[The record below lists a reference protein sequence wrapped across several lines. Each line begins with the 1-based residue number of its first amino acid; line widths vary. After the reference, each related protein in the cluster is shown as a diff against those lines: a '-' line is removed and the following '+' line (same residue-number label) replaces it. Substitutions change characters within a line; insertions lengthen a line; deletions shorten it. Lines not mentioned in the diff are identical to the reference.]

1 MSKKAATPVLAAFA
15 VQIKRTGDD
24 GAAPEFH
31 LLPDG
36 DFKPQAAEDSREM
49 PTSGTYRMN
58 AQIAERVIALARM
71 SVNDLPIDYE
81 HQTQRAAE
89 NGQPAPAA
97 GWMAGAKFIFRP
109 GEGLFAQDV
118 QWTARAKQ
126 MLDDDEYRYQSAT
139 FLYHPETG
147 DVLAIVGAALTNRPA
162 LDGLTSAQL
171 AALSAQFARQYFP
184 PNSEDDMNPLLKAL
198 LEGLGLP
205 ETATTEQGVSA
216 LSTLKSQA
224 AQAGQIAGLNA
235 QIATLKAAAPDPT
248 KYVPVETVTTLN
260 TELATL
266 RAQVSQGEIDQ
277 VVNQAKADGKVAS
290 DVVEKTWRDIGKAD
304 LAQLK
309 ALVDATPANPVLAGQ
324 RQTDGKQP
332 GQHAGE
338 LSQAE
343 LAVCSAMGMTAEQ
356 FKVGKQAQGQANG

>member
-1 MSKKAATPVLAAFA
+1 MPKSTAPLLAAFA

-24 GAAPEFH
+24 GAVPELH

-36 DFKPQAAEDSREM
+36 EFKPQAAEDAREM
-49 PTSGTYRMN
+49 PKSGTYRMN
-58 AQIAERVIALARM
+58 AQIAERVIALARA

-81 HQTQRAAE
+81 HQTQQAAN

-97 GWMAGAKFIFRP
+97 GWMAGAKFVFRP
-109 GEGLFAQDV
+109 GEGLFAQGV

-171 AALSAQFARQYFP
+171 AALSAQFARQFLP
-184 PNSEDDMNPLLKAL
+184 PTSEDDMNPLLKAL

-216 LSTLKSQA
+216 LAALKSQA

-235 QIATLKAAAPDPT
+235 QIATLKSTPPDPT
-248 KYVPVETVTTLN
+248 KFVSVEAVASLN
-260 TELATL
+260 TELAAL
-266 RAQVSQGEIDQ
+266 RAQAVQGELDQ
-277 VVNQAKADGKVAS
+277 VMDQAKAEGKVAS

-309 ALVDATPANPVLAGQ
+309 ALVAATPANPVLAGK

-332 GQHAGE
+332 GQDVGE
-338 LSQAE
+338 LNQAE
-343 LAVCSAMGMTAEQ
+343 LAVCAAMGMTPEQ
-356 FKVGKQAQGQANG
+356 FKAGKQAQGLANG

>member
-1 MSKKAATPVLAAFA
+1 M
-15 VQIKRTGDD
+15 QIKRTGDD
-24 GAAPEFH
+24 GAIPELH

-36 DFKPQAAEDSREM
+36 EFKPQAAEDAREM
-49 PTSGTYRMN
+49 PKSGTYRMN
-58 AQIAERVIALARM
+58 AQIAEKVIALARA

-81 HQTQRAAE
+81 HQTQQAAT

-97 GWMAGAKFIFRP
+97 GWMAGAKFVFRP
-109 GEGLFAQDV
+109 GEGLFAQGV

-171 AALSAQFARQYFP
+171 AALSAQFAHQFLPHIRGRHEPSAQSPARRPRPARDRHYRTRRIRPGRTEVPSRAGWPDRWPERPDRDAQVDAARSDQVRVGGSRCF
-184 PNSEDDMNPLLKAL
+184 
-198 LEGLGLP
+198 LEHRTG
-205 ETATTEQGVSA
+205 
-216 LSTLKSQA
+216 
-224 AQAGQIAGLNA
+224 
-235 QIATLKAAAPDPT
+235 D
-248 KYVPVETVTTLN
+248 
-260 TELATL
+260 L
-266 RAQVSQGEIDQ
+266 RAQTVQGELDQ
-277 VVNQAKADGKVAS
+277 IMDQAKAEGKVAS

-309 ALVDATPANPVLAGQ
+309 ALVAATPANPVLAGK

-332 GQHAGE
+332 GQDAGE
-338 LSQAE
+338 LNQAE
-343 LAVCSAMGMTAEQ
+343 LAVCAAMGMTPEQ
-356 FKVGKQAQGQANG
+356 FKAGKQAQGLANG

>member
-1 MSKKAATPVLAAFA
+1 MRARCP
-15 VQIKRTGDD
+15 
-24 GAAPEFH
+24 
-31 LLPDG
+31 
-36 DFKPQAAEDSREM
+36 
-49 PTSGTYRMN
+49 SGTYRMN
-58 AQIAERVIALARM
+58 AQIAEKVIALASA

-81 HQTQRAAE
+81 HQTQQAAK

-97 GWMAGAKFIFRP
+97 GWMAGAKFVFRP

-118 QWTARAKQ
+118 RWTARAKQ

-171 AALSAQFARQYFP
+171 AALSAQLARQFLP
-184 PNSEDDMNPLLKAL
+184 HLRGRHEPLLKAL

-216 LSTLKSQA
+216 LATLKSQA
-224 AQAGQIAGLNA
+224 AQAGQIAGLTA
-235 QIATLKAAAPDPT
+235 QIATLKAATPDPT
-248 KYVPVETVTTLN
+248 KFVTVEAVAALN

-266 RAQVSQGEIDQ
+266 RAQNAQVEIDQ
-277 VVNQAKADGKVAS
+277 VLNQAKADGKVAS

-309 ALVDATPANPVLAGQ
+309 ALVDATPANPVLAGK
-324 RQTDGKQP
+324 RQTEGKEP
-332 GQHAGE
+332 GKDAAE
-338 LSQAE
+338 LSQSE
-343 LAVCSAMGMTAEQ
+343 LAVCAAMGLTPEQ
-356 FKVGKQAQGQANG
+356 FKAGKQAQGLANG